1 MERLMKKMLL
11 EAEPCSNCG
20 HPATVTRGD
29 YRFDDMGLPLILGN
43 VEIIK
48 CAECETTEPVIPH
61 MNELMDTLALAVVC
75 QPCKLG
81 GDEVRF
87 LRTYVGKS
95 SKEFAALLHLDK
107 TTLSKMEND
116 GRDIGKQTDK
126 LIRLLTL
133 NLAPELSDKVNQ
145 LLSIMADI
153 DDDPCNEPS
162 DIRIDPATM
171 RYEYA

>member
-1 MERLMKKMLL
+1 MKRLMLKAGLKTGLKT
-11 EAEPCSNCG
+11 EPCGNCG
-20 HPATVTRGD
+20 RSATVTRGD
-29 YRFDDMGLPLILGN
+29 YRFDDMGLPVILGN
-43 VEIIK
+43 IEIIT
-48 CAECETTEPVIPH
+48 CAECKPTEPVIPH

-75 QPCKLG
+75 QPCKLR

-95 SKEFAALLHLDK
+95 SKEFAALLRLDK

-133 NLAPELSDKVNQ
+133 NLSSELSRSLNHF
-145 LLSIMADI
+145 LAMMADI
-153 DDDPCNEPS
+153 DDDPCHPTS
-162 DIRIDPATM
+162 GHPH
-171 RYEYA
+171 